1 MTRISGAGGDG
12 VQAVVLAL
20 RILEHLADEGRP
32 IGVTSL
38 AKALGT
44 TKSRI
49 FRHLRTLVQ
58 EGYILQSSDTERYQV
73 GARLAALGRRA
84 GDTFD
89 LASIAAETL
98 RHLRDALGHFSVVS
112 QVEDDGIRVL
122 ATIPGK
128 SAVEIGVKRG
138 SVLQFHGTAQGKV
151 ALAFGD
157 ENLRSSVFRSRLE
170 LLTPKTNISHAILRR
185 QIEQIRL
192 QGWAVAPNESLI
204 GVNALAAPIFGA
216 GGALVGTVSIVD
228 SIQFLEEEP
237 TPEQIEQVVEAGRR
251 ISAALG
257 FLEEPGRPVDTG
269 RT

>member
-1 MTRISGAGGDG
+1 MPRISGEGGDG
-12 VQAVVLAL
+12 VQAVVLTL
-20 RILEHLADEGRP
+20 RILEHLAEEGRP
-32 IGVTSL
+32 VGVTQLSR
-38 AKALGT
+38 ALGT

-49 FRHLRTLVQ
+49 FRHLRTLVR

-98 RHLRDALGHFSVVS
+98 RDLRDALGHFSVVS
-112 QVEDDGIRVL
+112 QVEDNGIRVL
-122 ATIPGK
+122 ATVPGK

-138 SVLQFHGTAQGKV
+138 SVLPFHGTAQGKL

-157 ENLRSSVFRSRLE
+157 ENLRSSVFRARLDY
-170 LLTPKTNISHAILRR
+170 LTPHTVVSHAILRR
-185 QIEQIRL
+185 QIEQVRQ
-192 QGWAVAPNESLI
+192 QGWSVAPNESLI
-204 GVNALAAPIFGA
+204 GVNALAAPVFGA

-237 TPEQIEQVVEAGRR
+237 TPQQIDRVVEAARR

-257 FLEEPGRPVDTG
+257 YVDETRLPG
-269 RT
+269 